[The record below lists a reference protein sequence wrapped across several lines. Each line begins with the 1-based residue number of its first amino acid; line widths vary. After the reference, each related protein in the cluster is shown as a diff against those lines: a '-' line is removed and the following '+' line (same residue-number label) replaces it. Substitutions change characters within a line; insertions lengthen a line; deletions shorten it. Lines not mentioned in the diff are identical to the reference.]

1 MPSFGFI
8 EAGYTARGLV
18 AACQSWMN
26 LFIEKI
32 DVPHGANDDT
42 KGQRVGTHGFWA
54 MNTPGK
60 QLLVALPDQPNSCLV
75 NSNAFF
81 YAPGVNLFFA
91 LSGTTLYA
99 IQATFAAGAWTGTYT
114 AIATAIPNQTIAGT
128 GGQLFPATIIV
139 LNPTL
144 LFVVSVGNAYVVGYG
159 QAPSASTLGDPG
171 VLYAVGDTGYAPIN
185 GIPATYVITGVDA
198 TTGAVTSYTLTG
210 GTGYSVA
217 NYSTTTAGAQPGT
230 GSGFTINV
238 TSLAAAAWLS
248 QQQNIPFGSTN
259 YISSAAWQDGY
270 VIVSVAPNDPD
281 PLRRQFFI
289 SGLYAPT
296 QWDPLD
302 FDTKEGHPDA
312 VVAVFSSNQVLGI
325 FGSQTSEIWYDAG
338 NVLSAFSRL
347 PGGGVIQFG
356 LAQPR
361 AITEIA
367 GTAAW
372 LDSNAR
378 GQYICRM
385 MIGSTPTRISN
396 FALENH
402 WSKFDTAGMSM
413 SSYIEGGHEFL
424 CVHFPIPD
432 ETWVYDHTVGPEL
445 GWHQRSY
452 WDGAAFHADLGRYH
466 AFFPEI
472 GHAVADYRNGN
483 IYLQSLE
490 FLQDNCSNIRRIRVA
505 PHITIEKRRNVYDRV
520 KLHALTGRVPATGPG
535 SDPVCMLSVSHDGG
549 QNYGSPLTVR
559 MGKIGET
566 TAIIEWFHLGYG
578 RDTVFKWECDEPIDI
593 CLVDMYCDFRPGYN

>member
-26 LFIEKI
+26 MFIEKI
-32 DVPHGANDDT
+32 QPPYGANHDT
-42 KGQRVGTHGFWA
+42 KYWA

-60 QLLVALPDQPNSCLV
+60 QLLVTLDDAPNAALVP
-75 NSNAFF
+75 SNAYF
-81 YAPGVNLFFA
+81 YDPTVNLYFA
-91 LSGTTLYA
+91 LAGNTLYA
-99 IQATFAAGAWTGTYT
+99 ITAAYAAGAWTGTAT
-114 AIATAIPNQTIAGT
+114 AIATGIPKQTIDGT
-128 GGQLFPATIIV
+128 GGQLFPGTIIV
-139 LNPTL
+139 LNPNL
-144 LFVVSVGNAYVVGYG
+144 LFVLSVGQAFVVANG
-159 QAPSASTLGDPG
+159 QAPNASTLGDPG
-171 VLYAVGDTGYAPIN
+171 VNYAVGDTGIVPIN
-185 GIPATYVITGVDA
+185 GIPAVYVITGADPV
-198 TTGAVTSYTLTG
+198 TGAVTSYTLTG
-210 GTGYSVA
+210 GTGYTLGDGQA
-217 NYSTTTAGAQPGT
+217 TQPTGAQPGV
-230 GSGFTINV
+230 GIGFTINI
-238 TSLAAAAWLS
+238 TGLDAAAWT
-248 QQQNIPFGSTN
+248 QQLQVIPAGGGL
-259 YISSAAWQDGY
+259 YIFSATWQDGY
-270 VIVSVAPNDPD
+270 VLVSAAPNLPD
-281 PLRRQFFI
+281 PQRRQFFV

-302 FDTKEGHPDA
+302 FDTKEGHPDP
-312 VVAVFSSNQVLGI
+312 VVTVFATNEVLGV

-347 PGGGVIQFG
+347 PGGGVIEFG
-356 LAQPR
+356 LAQPLL
-361 AITEIA
+361 ITKIA
-367 GTAAW
+367 GTIAW

-378 GQYICRM
+378 GQYVARM
-385 MIGSTPTRISN
+385 MIGSVPTRISN
-396 FALENH
+396 FALENA
-402 WSKFDTAGMSM
+402 WSTYNTAGASM
-413 SSYIEGGHEFL
+413 FSYAEGGHEFL
-424 CVHFPIPD
+424 LIHFPIPD
-432 ETWVYDHTVGPEL
+432 KCFVYDHTVGPEL
-445 GWHQRSY
+445 GWHERAY
-452 WDGAAFHADLGRYH
+452 WDGSSFHADLGRYH

-535 SDPVCMLSVSHDGG
+535 SDPVCMLYVSHDGG
-549 QNYGSPLTVR
+549 QTYGSPLTVR

-593 CLVDMYCDFRPGYN
+593 CLVDMYCDFRPGFN